1 MKTLNDC
8 NFLQSKL
15 NQFLNWCKLNC
26 LNLNVKKCKCI
37 SFSRKINNIS
47 FSYCFDSQEIERC
60 DVISDLGV
68 MLDNKLTFNVQ
79 IDYIASKAMKVLG
92 FIKRFGK
99 EFKDPYVHKVFCT
112 YVRSILE
119 FASNVWSPFFQN
131 GIDRI
136 EKVQRNL
143 TRFALRCLNWSE
155 PNNLPSYPIKCKMLG
170 FSLLLVT
177 VELCRIQCLFL
188 IC

>member
-1 MKTLNDC
+1 
-8 NFLQSKL
+8 
-15 NQFLNWCKLNC
+15 
-26 LNLNVKKCKCI
+26 
-37 SFSRKINNIS
+37 
-47 FSYCFDSQEIERC
+47 
-60 DVISDLGV
+60 

-99 EFKDPYVHKVFCT
+99 EFKDPYVHKVLFCT
-112 YVRSILE
+112 CVRSILE

-136 EKVQRNL
+136 EKVQRKF
-143 TRFALRCLNWSE
+143 TRFALKC
-155 PNNLPSYPIKCKMLG
+155 YPIRCKMLG
-170 FSLLLVT
+170 MSTLCFVT

-188 IC
+188 TS